1 MGDNLRM
8 EDAAASDGE
17 VLPDEYDVDEDVE
30 ESGFSAED
38 DDDDEVDNK
47 SEGSDNM
54 VFDDFTFINR
64 AETPTDDDVVVL
76 SRDFS
81 TNNILEKALPNT
93 WMYRQILHSTPMLAS
108 SVLTQY
114 LKIKS
119 VSAVYIAPDDIVA
132 SSFYLKKK

>member
-47 SEGSDNM
+47 SEGADNM

-93 WMYRQILHSTPMLAS
+93 WMHRQILHSTPMLSS